1 MEHTGRD
8 APPLSARG
16 PLLEVWQPHGAGDI
30 IRAVPTRAH
39 PTRPGADLE
48 AVVDTL
54 SFDPVLHFQSGIGA
68 AQRLVVDSRSRA
80 PLYLAQGDAL
90 AVHHTP
96 SGWRGT
102 LRAGELLFLPHGG
115 RHEVAT
121 DPHSAAQPMLEFAR
135 THLHDGRRTFTVE
148 HPAPVARVV
157 GSFFWTHELQAQPLV
172 ARLPPVVHLQGHH
185 AWVEPL
191 SQPMRWMTDLPRGG
205 AALGLNES
213 VNALLRHVLLAQLT
227 ADAGADAPPQ
237 VPRPD
242 AGIAP
247 ALRAIHTEP
256 AHDWSVK
263 ALAELCHMSRTAF
276 CERFALAVGDTPL
289 RYLTRWRMAQARR
302 LLEDRR
308 LSLDQVAERV
318 GYSSGFA
325 FSKAYKRE
333 TRSSPR
339 A

>member
-1 MEHTGRD
+1 MPKP
-8 APPLSARG
+8 ALPS
-16 PLLEVWQPHGAGDI
+16 
-30 IRAVPTRAH
+30 
-39 PTRPGADLE
+39 RPGADLE

-80 PLYLAQGDAL
+80 PLYLAQGEAL
-90 AVHHTP
+90 SIHHAP
-96 SGWRGT
+96 SGWHGT
-102 LRAGELLFLPHGG
+102 LRAGELLFFPHGG

-121 DPHSAAQPMLEFAR
+121 DPHAPAQPMLEFAR

-148 HPAPVARVV
+148 HPAAVARVF

-185 AWVEPL
+185 AWLGPL
-191 SQPMRWMTDLPRGG
+191 SQPMRWMTDLPGGG
-205 AALGLNES
+205 AAVGLNES
-213 VNALLRHVLLAQLT
+213 VNALLRHVILAQLA
-227 ADAGADAPPQ
+227 ADPAADAPQAVQADP
-237 VPRPD
+237 
-242 AGIAP
+242 GIAP

-263 ALAELCHMSRTAF
+263 SLAELCHMSRTAF
-276 CERFALAVGDTPL
+276 CERFAQAVGDTPL

-339 A
+339 PSPRT